1 MSTALLS
8 FETKIPDVKP
18 ARFINFRGGL
28 IKFHA
33 DSTDTSG
40 QFALLEMKGGPGGES
55 PLHVHRNEDELFYV
69 LEGQLKVLR
78 GNEEITLGPGHS
90 ALLPRNVAHTFK
102 IVSSHARFLNYITP
116 GGFEAYFRDLG
127 RPADQNATSRELQD
141 QIPVE
146 ELLRVAGRYSVTFM
160 P

>member
-1 MSTALLS
+1 LGTALLS
-8 FETKIPDVKP
+8 FENKIPDSKP
-18 ARFINFRGGL
+18 ARYINFRGGL
-28 IKFHA
+28 VKFHA

-40 QFALLEMKGGPGGES
+40 QFALLEMKGGPGVEP

-78 GNEEITLGPGHS
+78 GNEEITLSPGES
-90 ALLPRNVAHTFK
+90 GFLPRNVAHTFK
-102 IVSSHARFLNYITP
+102 IVSDSARFLVYITP

-127 RPADQNATSRELQD
+127 HPVAEDAMSKEPPA
-141 QIPVE
+141 QIPVA
-146 ELLRVAGRYSVTFM
+146 ELLRVGGRYSVTFM